1 MNSLYNQLNSEPRMF
16 QQPTAQGNNLQYIQ
30 MMKDSLRNSANPQAT
45 LQSIIKANPRY
56 QNVMNFINQN
66 GGNPRTAFYNLAQQR
81 GIDPSQILSLLNLR

>member
-1 MNSLYNQLNSEPRMF
+1 MF